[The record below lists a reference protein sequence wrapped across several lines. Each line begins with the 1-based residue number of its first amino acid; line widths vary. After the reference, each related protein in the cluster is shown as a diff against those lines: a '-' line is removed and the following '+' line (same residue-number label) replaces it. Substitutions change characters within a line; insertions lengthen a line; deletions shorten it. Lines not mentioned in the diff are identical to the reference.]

1 MKITETSVSSGRPYP
16 IRMILK
22 VAGLSSAAWYTAS
35 RAKAQKDRPGPKPL
49 VSDDELLA
57 AIRKDLAT
65 SHFHSEGHKK
75 VRARLRRKGIR
86 AGRKRYLRLMEAH
99 GLLAPVRPRSN
110 GSSRHHDGTIRTDHS
125 NSMWGTD
132 GKQFWTRENGLCWF
146 FGVIDHCNDEIIG
159 WHAAVIG
166 DRFAALEPVH
176 QAVTK
181 EFGSLDKG
189 IVHDTGLFLRSDH
202 GSQYDSRDFQAELK
216 YLGLSHSPAFV
227 RSPECN
233 GIIERFNRTLQ
244 EQVFDVHCFKSIDEA
259 REIIAKFIDDYNH
272 HWLIERLGH
281 RSPLEFK
288 ADRKQDLLKC
298 A

>member
-1 MKITETSVSSGRPYP
+1 MRMTETSVGNGRPYP

-35 RAKAQKDRPGPKPL
+35 RRKAQKDRPGPKPL
-49 VSDDELLA
+49 VPDDELLA
-57 AIRKDLAT
+57 AIRVDLET

-86 AGRKRYLRLMEAH
+86 AGRKRYLRLMKAH
-99 GLLAPVRPRSN
+99 GLLAPVRPRCN
-110 GSSRHHDGTIRTDHS
+110 GSSRAHDGMIRTDHP
-125 NSMWGTD
+125 NTMWGTD

-146 FGVIDHCNDEIIG
+146 FGVIDHCNDEILG

-166 DRFAALEPVH
+166 NRFAALEPVH
-176 QAVTK
+176 QAILK

-202 GSQYDSRDFQAELK
+202 GSQYDSRDFRAELK
-216 YLGLSHSPAFV
+216 YLGLAHSPAFV

-244 EQVFDVHCFKSIDEA
+244 EQVFDIHCFSSIDEA
-259 REIIAKFIDDYNH
+259 RVVIAKFINDYNH

-288 ADRKQDLLKC
+288 ADSKQELLKC